1 MYLDDEPLACHALH
15 VYGEPGAKPFV
26 DDLLLGWDFVGS
38 RAALSLRSIKSQFMT
53 QGFEK
58 K

>member
-1 MYLDDEPLACHALH
+1 MYLEDEPLAHHAPH
-15 VYGEPGAKPFV
+15 VCGEPGAKPFV
-26 DDLLLGWDFVGS
+26 DDLLLSRDFVGS
-38 RAALSLRSIKSQFMT
+38 RAALSLQSIESRSMT